1 LKNRN
6 ENEFPKR
13 LDFLRL
19 LQRPINRNQ
28 HYFQIQGESQIHLIG
43 FSVELLVFLNH
54 EALLSRTVSVQL
66 GSLIENNIIK
76 ETGQTSRGLKEAVK
90 MINKRSIVE
99 ASGGVSLETVRE
111 IAKQGVDIISTGYIT
126 HHAIWLDLNLEVEEV
141 KDVL

>member
-1 LKNRN
+1 MN
-6 ENEFPKR
+6 
-13 LDFLRL
+13 
-19 LQRPINRNQ
+19 IG
-28 HYFQIQGESQIHLIG
+28 QI
-43 FSVELLVFLNH
+43 
-54 EALLSRTVSVQL
+54 
-66 GSLIENNIIK
+66 
-76 ETGQTSRGLKEAVK
+76 KEAVK